1 MTPLRGLTDPVG
13 PESPQTYWVRRLM
26 LLVVVVVVVALVIAG
41 IAKLAG
47 GSKESAAPAASSFTP
62 DPSWTDT
69 AWGSATPSASSSAVS
84 PSRSGR
90 RTESPSPSA
99 STPSTSSAV
108 CEGSQLSVKVTGD
121 TKKPSVGRTETL
133 TVRVSSS
140 TDCRWNTQK
149 VKQTLTVTS
158 GSDRIWSTDDCSSW
172 GPKGVHEIKPKNPWT
187 YEVSWPTK
195 RSTGKCKLSKESLGA
210 GYYVAT
216 VNLGGGPS
224 DRFVMQMGA

>member
-1 MTPLRGLTDPVG
+1 MTSLRGLTDPVG

-69 AWGSATPSASSSAVS
+69 AWASATPSASSSAVS
-84 PSRSGR
+84 PSRSAP

-99 STPSTSSAV
+99 LASTPSASSTM

-121 TKKPSVGRTETL
+121 TKKPHVGDTETF
-133 TVRVSSS
+133 TVEVSSS
-140 TDCRWNTQK
+140 TSCHWDTQK

-158 GSDRIWSTDDCSSW
+158 GSDRIWSTDDCGSW
-172 GPKGVHEIKPKNPWT
+172 GPKGVHEIKSKNPWT
-187 YEVSWPTK
+187 YK
-195 RSTGKCKLSKESLGA
+195 I
-210 GYYVAT
+210 
-216 VNLGGGPS
+216 
-224 DRFVMQMGA
+224 

>member
-1 MTPLRGLTDPVG
+1 MTSLRGLTDPVG

-69 AWGSATPSASSSAVS
+69 AWASATPSASSSAVS
-84 PSRSGR
+84 PSRSAP

-99 STPSTSSAV
+99 LASTPSASSTM

-121 TKKPSVGRTETL
+121 TKKPHVGDTETF
-133 TVRVSSS
+133 TVEVSSS
-140 TDCRWNTQK
+140 TSCHWDTQK

-158 GSDRIWSTDDCSSW
+158 GSDRIWSTDDCGSW
-172 GPKGVHEIKPKNPWT
+172 GPKGVHEIKPQNPWT
-187 YEVSWPTK
+187 YKVSWLSLIHISEPT
-195 RSTGKCKLSKESLGA
+195 RL
-210 GYYVAT
+210 
-216 VNLGGGPS
+216 
-224 DRFVMQMGA
+224 

>member
-1 MTPLRGLTDPVG
+1 MTSLRGLTDPVG

-69 AWGSATPSASSSAVS
+69 AWASATPSASSSAVS
-84 PSRSGR
+84 PSRSAP

-99 STPSTSSAV
+99 LASTPSASSTM

-121 TKKPSVGRTETL
+121 TKKPHVGDTETF
-133 TVRVSSS
+133 TVEVSSS
-140 TDCRWNTQK
+140 TSCHWDTQK

-158 GSDRIWSTDDCSSW
+158 GSDRIWSTDDCGSW
-172 GPKGVHEIKPKNPWT
+172 GPKGVHEINSKNPWT
-187 YEVSWPTK
+187 YKISWPTK
-195 RSTGKCKLSKESLGA
+195 RSTGKCKLSQESLS
-210 GYYVAT
+210 
-216 VNLGGGPS
+216 LIHI
-224 DRFVMQMGA
+224 

>member
-13 PESPQTYWVRRLM
+13 PESPQIYWVRRLV
-26 LLVVVVVVVALVIAG
+26 LLIAAVVVVALVIAG

-69 AWGSATPSASSSAVS
+69 AWASATPSASSSAVS
-84 PSRSGR
+84 PSRSAP

-99 STPSTSSAV
+99 LASTPSASSTM

-121 TKKPSVGRTETL
+121 TKKPHVGDTETF
-133 TVRVSSS
+133 TVEVSSS
-140 TDCRWNTQK
+140 TSCHWDTQK

-158 GSDRIWSTDDCSSW
+158 GSDRIWSTDDC
-172 GPKGVHEIKPKNPWT
+172 G
-187 YEVSWPTK
+187 
-195 RSTGKCKLSKESLGA
+195 
-210 GYYVAT
+210 
-216 VNLGGGPS
+216 
-224 DRFVMQMGA
+224 